1 MIGQDLMIGL
11 LDFVNGIKTSL
22 FIPEMSKLANIST
35 IYKNRGS
42 RQDLKNDRG
51 IFGLSVLRNII
62 DKLIYEDKYPD
73 IEESMSDSNI
83 GARRDKNI
91 RNHLFVIYGIINSVL
106 NGLDGCIDI
115 QIYDLVQAFDA
126 LWLDDCMNDIL
137 MQYQMKTEM
146 TK

>member
-91 RNHLFVIYGIINSVL
+91 RNHLFVIYGIINSDFKWV
-106 NGLDGCIDI
+106 
-115 QIYDLVQAFDA
+115 
-126 LWLDDCMNDIL
+126 
-137 MQYQMKTEM
+137 
-146 TK
+146 